1 MYKHTYYMYMLIHI
15 KYKMMLYFHFHS
27 QVVIFYDSY
36 FPLGLLR
43 TFSVVKVSLP
53 VGDSF

>member
-15 KYKMMLYFHFHS
+15 KYKMMLYFHFYS

-36 FPLGLLR
+36 FPYRSPKNFQCGKGQP
-43 TFSVVKVSLP
+43 SS
-53 VGDSF
+53 G